1 MTLIGKSCF
10 EAHIHER
17 HGTFGEQALGFL
29 NSFVDN
35 IFVRGTSGTFAEQI
49 GKMLG
54 AHLDQARKVFCE
66 QPGAEV
72 LVNMVDHKPQAIGR
86 KTSR

>member
-1 MTLIGKSCF
+1 MPERVAEMTLIGKSYF

-17 HGTFGEQALGFL
+17 HGAFGEQALGLL

-35 IFVRGTSGTFAEQI
+35 IFVRGTSGTLAEQI

-54 AHLDQARKVFCE
+54 AHLD
-66 QPGAEV
+66 
-72 LVNMVDHKPQAIGR
+72 
-86 KTSR
+86 